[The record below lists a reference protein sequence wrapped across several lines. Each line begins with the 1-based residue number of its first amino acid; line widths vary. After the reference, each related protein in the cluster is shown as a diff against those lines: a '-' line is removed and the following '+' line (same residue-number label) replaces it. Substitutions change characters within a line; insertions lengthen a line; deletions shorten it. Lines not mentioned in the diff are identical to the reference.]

1 MDIRILKYFIT
12 ITEEGSITKAAKR
25 LNMAQ
30 PPLSTQM
37 MQLEE
42 ELGVCLFIRGKKHI
56 QLTEAGIFLKSRAEE
71 ILSSFELLE
80 RQMCDYKEGNRG
92 RVTIG
97 AVEAVATHYLP
108 EVLTGFRENYRDIT
122 YEIWSGSTDD
132 ILYRLNKGMIDVGFL
147 RSESAS
153 VNYNS
158 IRLREDSWGIIMP
171 KNHGLAGKEIKTV
184 TPEMLREELLIV
196 PSSGGRMAEL
206 TEWFNRAGVQP
217 NISCSYNT
225 LAIGEAMVSAGMGLL
240 LVLVDYTEENLKE
253 GMICKKISPALRSSV
268 SVLWSQSHYL
278 SDAASRLIDYIRTV
292 NHT

>member
-37 MQLEE
+37 IQLEE

-71 ILSSFELLE
+71 IISSFELLE
-80 RQMCDYKEGNRG
+80 RQMCDYKEGNKG
-92 RVTIG
+92 RITIG

-108 EVLTGFRENYRDIT
+108 ELLSGFRQKYRDIT

-132 ILYRLNKGMIDVGFL
+132 ILYKLNKGMIDIGFL
-147 RSESAS
+147 RSASA
-153 VNYNS
+153 NLDYNS

-171 KNHGLAGKEIKTV
+171 KHHHLAGNEVEEV
-184 TPEMLREELLIV
+184 TPEMLNGEMLIV

-206 TEWFNRAGVQP
+206 LEWFNQAGVHP

-225 LAIGEAMVSAGMGLL
+225 LAIGEAMVSADMGLL
-240 LVLVDYTEENLKE
+240 LVLVDYTEETLKT
-253 GMICKKISPALRSSV
+253 GLVCKKISPLLKSSV
-268 SVLWSQSHYL
+268 SVLWSQNHYL
-278 SDAASRLIDYIRTV
+278 SDAACRLIDYIRTEY
-292 NHT
+292 HT